1 MIKEKTVNLQIMK
14 PNERKISTQDKKKLI
29 TSACLTF
36 IIGFAGVGII
46 SLFSGSNDNDS
57 SQEKV
62 LVETTPKPQPKNQF
76 DDSKVQEFKNQLKSD
91 NLLYVYVE
99 NMYEWLQDS
108 VNAAHCDS
116 TFINRVKGYHDI
128 VTMLSDGKLE
138 EVIQYQNEHQV
149 LSDVHLWQIRAA
161 YKGWRDELGEH
172 EYDENSSKEAM
183 AQFERDYKD
192 IVSFNEIYMIHEGK
206 TEKAE

>member
-1 MIKEKTVNLQIMK
+1 MK
-14 PNERKISTQDKKKLI
+14 LDQRKISTQDKKKLV

-36 IIGFAGVGII
+36 VIGFVGVGII
-46 SLFSGSNDNDS
+46 SLFVNSDDNDDV
-57 SQEKV
+57 QIQTP
-62 LVETTPKPQPKNQF
+62 VETPKPQPKKQF
-76 DDSKVQEFKNQLKSD
+76 DDSKVQEFKNLLRSD
-91 NLLYVYVE
+91 NLLYVYVD

-116 TFINRVKGYHDI
+116 TFINQVQGYHDI
-128 VTMLSDGKLE
+128 VKMLSEGKLE
-138 EVIQYQNEHQV
+138 EAIQYQDENQV
-149 LSDVHLWQIRAA
+149 LSDIHLWQVRAA
-161 YKGWRDELGEH
+161 YKGWRDESGEH

-206 TEKAE
+206 TEKTK

>member
-1 MIKEKTVNLQIMK
+1 MK
-14 PNERKISTQDKKKLI
+14 LDQRKISTQDKKKLV

-36 IIGFAGVGII
+36 VIGFVGVGII
-46 SLFSGSNDNDS
+46 SLFVNSDDNDAV
-57 SQEKV
+57 QIQTP
-62 LVETTPKPQPKNQF
+62 VETSKPQPKKQF
-76 DDSKVQEFKNQLKSD
+76 DDSKVQEFKNLLRSD
-91 NLLYVYVE
+91 NLLYVYVD

-116 TFINRVKGYHDI
+116 TFINQVQGYHDI
-128 VTMLSDGKLE
+128 VKMLSEGKLE
-138 EVIQYQNEHQV
+138 EAIQYQDENQV
-149 LSDVHLWQIRAA
+149 LSDIHLWQVRAA
-161 YKGWRDELGEH
+161 YKGWRDESGEH

-206 TEKAE
+206 TEKTK

>member
-1 MIKEKTVNLQIMK
+1 MK
-14 PNERKISTQDKKKLI
+14 LDQRKISTQDKKKLV

-36 IIGFAGVGII
+36 VIGFVGVGII
-46 SLFSGSNDNDS
+46 SLFVNSDDNDAV
-57 SQEKV
+57 QIQTP
-62 LVETTPKPQPKNQF
+62 VETSKPQSKKQF
-76 DDSKVQEFKNQLKSD
+76 DDSKVQEFKNLLRSD
-91 NLLYVYVE
+91 NLLYVYVD

-116 TFINRVKGYHDI
+116 TFINQVQGYHDI
-128 VTMLSDGKLE
+128 VKMLSEGKLE
-138 EVIQYQNEHQV
+138 EAIQYQDENQV
-149 LSDVHLWQIRAA
+149 LSDIHLWQVRAA
-161 YKGWRDELGEH
+161 YKGWRDESGEH

-206 TEKAE
+206 TEKTK